1 MASPNGDTLFKVLLI
16 LARSG
21 RQVAGAWVDVERVS
35 EEPGCGVHA
44 NRVSHFSESIVAE
57 TVAVTMVL

>member
-16 LARSG
+16 LALSG
-21 RQVAGAWVDVERVS
+21 RQVAGAWVDVERV
-35 EEPGCGVHA
+35 GCGVHA
-44 NRVSHFSESIVAE
+44 NRVSPFSESIVAE